1 MVEARASATAPR
13 YRSGVSGSDPTD
25 DPSRPPPSAGAPVDR
40 VELSVPADP
49 AYLAVLRTATAGLA
63 ARADMTI
70 DEIEDLRIA
79 VDEACALVLG
89 DDAGG
94 WAGLEPPPGGQAGV
108 AVRGGGAAPG
118 TGARAVVGPP
128 TIDAV
133 FELGHQGMLVQV
145 SGPSAALP
153 ERSSFAWSVLEALVD
168 TLDAG
173 IDHGGRRSITLRH
186 GTRRAS

>member
-1 MVEARASATAPR
+1 MTQASSGPQDHGTASTAAA
-13 YRSGVSGSDPTD
+13 SG
-25 DPSRPPPSAGAPVDR
+25 AGGAAAPEPEGVAAAPVQDR

-89 DDAGG
+89 DGAVLDSSPTPPPV
-94 WAGLEPPPGGQAGV
+94 LEPPL
-108 AVRGGGAAPG
+108 
-118 TGARAVVGPP
+118 

-133 FELGHQGMLVQV
+133 FELGHQGMVVRV
-145 SGPSAALP
+145 SGPSSELP

-168 TLDAG
+168 ALDAG
-173 IDHGGRRSITLRH
+173 TDDDGRRSIILRH
-186 GTRRAS
+186 GSRRAA

>member
-1 MVEARASATAPR
+1 MTQASSGPLSDGTASAAAALGTEPGPGAEAGPGTGGSATAPASVR
-13 YRSGVSGSDPTD
+13 
-25 DPSRPPPSAGAPVDR
+25 DR

-89 DDAGG
+89 DGALLEGTPTPPPV
-94 WAGLEPPPGGQAGV
+94 LEPPL
-108 AVRGGGAAPG
+108 
-118 TGARAVVGPP
+118 

-133 FELGHQGMLVQV
+133 FELGHQGMVVRV
-145 SGPSAALP
+145 SGPSSRLP

-168 TLDAG
+168 ALDAG
-173 IDHGGRRSITLRH
+173 TDEGGRRSIILRH
-186 GTRRAS
+186 GSRRPA